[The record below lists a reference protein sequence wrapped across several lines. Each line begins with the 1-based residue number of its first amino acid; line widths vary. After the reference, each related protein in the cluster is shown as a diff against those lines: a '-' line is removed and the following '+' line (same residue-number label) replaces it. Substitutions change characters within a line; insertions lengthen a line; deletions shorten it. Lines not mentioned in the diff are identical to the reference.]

1 MGNIKKALSVAIIIV
16 WCLSMTS
23 CNNQATFQE
32 DWYLT
37 HKYYKSDDGNGY
49 LLLQEV
55 VDGVFSVITDGYGVG
70 TIDSQNYKDNS
81 DGSYTYHVTPPPAK
95 DLYLTYYANSNDI
108 ELISENVG
116 SRSRYYAVSEE
127 EYNNLDSQ
135 YKPNESVENT
145 EKYISQVANGNR
157 ISTCVEY
164 AYTDVDY
171 GYRNIYVVCSISNR
185 TSDTLTFNANDMFEL
200 DNHGIIVDGSSDY
213 DYQKLGGSGYSYN
226 ITIVFRCPKNASY
239 DISTMSMMADGVKIN
254 LDTPND
260 STSKGKFEGAYYSGT
275 SCVYIK
281 NMFDRTYKI
290 IDIIHFTSDASD
302 SPYIDVYDAKLDS
315 KNNFLIGRALYHWDQ
330 NNYSIGYPDG
340 SNTPYYKR

>member
-16 WCLSMTS
+16 CCLVFTS
-23 CNNQATFQE
+23 CNNQATFEE
-32 DWYLT
+32 DWCLKHRYYQSDGSDSFLT
-37 HKYYKSDDGNGY
+37 ITEQDYDQFNVIMNSHAGIGTLDSKSYK
-49 LLLQEV
+49 L
-55 VDGVFSVITDGYGVG
+55 
-70 TIDSQNYKDNS
+70 NS
-81 DGSYTYHVTPPPAK
+81 DGSYTYRINPVE
-95 DLYLTYYANSNDI
+95 DLYLIYYPSNDSI
-108 ELISENVG
+108 DLLYSG
-116 SRSRYYAVSEE
+116 TDSRSKYHAISEE

-281 NMFDRTYKI
+281 NMFDGTYKI
-290 IDIIHFTSDASD
+290 ITIYHFTSDASD
-302 SPYIDVYDAKLDS
+302 SPYIDVYDAELDS